1 MLECLILKR
10 LLTVLATILCILIVL
25 GDVLVVQPP
34 FMFTSMSVNHEV
46 NDTNLSSMTTTA
58 TDLTNSSVI
67 VTKTVEEAETVMAR
81 QGGQGYTYWV
91 GVGLVLFA
99 GFVAALANVVQVILI
114 KEKSSITTNH
124 HVIIG
129 GI

>member
-1 MLECLILKR
+1 
-10 LLTVLATILCILIVL
+10 
-25 GDVLVVQPP
+25 
-34 FMFTSMSVNHEV
+34 
-46 NDTNLSSMTTTA
+46 MTTTA

-67 VTKTVEEAETVMAR
+67 VTKTVEEAETVMPM
-81 QGGQGYTYWV
+81 QSGQGYTYWV

-129 GI
+129 GVVRSCLTIQVLFMSQASGAS